1 MIMTE
6 LKSDITTNGIR
17 VEVTPSYVP
26 ERSAPIRNDYFFVYN
41 ITITN
46 NSSENVKLL
55 TRHWTII
62 NANGD
67 TNDIKGD
74 GVVGEFP
81 FLKPGE
87 TYEYFSFTK
96 LDTDWGTM
104 EGKYTMEKDDKEKIE
119 VAIGRF
125 YLVAEEV
132 PETAGIS

>member
-1 MIMTE
+1 MTT

-26 ERSAPIRNDYFFVYN
+26 ERSAPHRNDYFFVYN

-46 NSSENVKLL
+46 NSTENVKLL

-67 TNDIKGD
+67 TNEIKGD

-81 FLKPGE
+81 YMKPGE
-87 TYEYFSFTK
+87 NYEYFSFTK

-104 EGKYTMEKDDKEKIE
+104 EGKYTMQNDEKETFEIS
-119 VAIGRF
+119 IGRF

-132 PETAGIS
+132 PEEVGDL

>member
-1 MIMTE
+1 MTI
-6 LKSDITTNGIR
+6 LNSDKTTNGIR

-26 ERSAPIRNDYFFVYN
+26 ERSAPLRNDYFFVYN

-46 NSSENVKLL
+46 NSSDNVKLL
-55 TRHWTII
+55 TRNWTII

-67 TNDIKGD
+67 TSEIKGD

-87 TYEYFSFTK
+87 NYEYFSFTK

-104 EGKYTMEKDDKEKIE
+104 EGKYIMEKDNKEKIE
-119 VAIGRF
+119 ISIGRF

-132 PETAGIS
+132 AEEVSGQ

>member
-1 MIMTE
+1 MPMTI
-6 LKSDITTNGIR
+6 LNSDITTNGIR

-26 ERSAPIRNDYFFVYN
+26 ERSAPIRNDFFFVYN

-46 NSSENVKLL
+46 NSDENVKLL
-55 TRHWTII
+55 SRHWTII

-87 TYEYFSFTK
+87 NYEYFSFTK

-104 EGKYTMEKDDKEKIE
+104 EGKYTMQKDNKDIFEI
-119 VAIGRF
+119 AIGRF

-132 PETAGIS
+132 AEEVSDM